1 MWGTSL
7 NKNDLNLALNLIK
20 LLLCLNKIYG
30 IGQVDAKEVIIVL
43 FSLLYKGMKKIYNP
57 W

>member
-7 NKNDLNLALNLIK
+7 NKNDLNIALNLIK